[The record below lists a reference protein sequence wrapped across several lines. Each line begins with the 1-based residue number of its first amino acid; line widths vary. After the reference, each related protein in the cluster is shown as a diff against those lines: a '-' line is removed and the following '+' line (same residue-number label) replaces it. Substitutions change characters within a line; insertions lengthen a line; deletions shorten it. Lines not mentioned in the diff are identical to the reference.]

1 MKRFLYTILMLCA
14 AVNFSCGQVIECT
27 PEFPAYNTT
36 DVKITFHADKGA
48 AGLKGFSGDVYA
60 HTGVVMKGTNSWS
73 HVKYDW
79 SVNKADCKLT
89 RTATNTYTLTISSV
103 KEFYG
108 LTETEAQNVDK
119 LAFVFRSADGSKEGK
134 ETGGKDIFLQIYE

>member
-89 RTATNTYTLTISSV
+89 RTATNTYLH
-103 KEFYG
+103 
-108 LTETEAQNVDK
+108 ADN
-119 LAFVFRSADGSKEGK
+119 FVGQG
-134 ETGGKDIFLQIYE
+134 FLWTDRN